1 MLNWQCIKQ
10 KQKTEHKNRFP
21 PCRCFCSSK
30 NLLDPKRN
38 SENITSGPSHIET
51 QTRKN
56 FLVFGG
62 QAVGWHGAT
71 AWILTPCGTNVARQ
85 TSLDKRRPTC
95 ESRQGWWERNL
106 LNRQIS
112 KILLDLEV
120 EDWGLH
126 VILLESWNHG
136 SSKML
141 ISTSSPFKR
150 TVFQLPGIWTCKP
163 TKCQYS
169 RSVIPPQSGSF
180 HVKKCISAFEMLLG
194 RFTSNRTT
202 WKTYCWWKKSW
213 TS

>member
-1 MLNWQCIKQ
+1 MPMFLFQQKPSRPQEKFGKYHFRPITHRNTNTVISWCSGAKQ
-10 KQKTEHKNRFP
+10 WADTVRRRGF
-21 PCRCFCSSK
+21 
-30 NLLDPKRN
+30 
-38 SENITSGPSHIET
+38 
-51 QTRKN
+51 
-56 FLVFGG
+56 
-62 QAVGWHGAT
+62 WHRAG
-71 AWILTPCGTNVARQ
+71 Q